1 MSHVLARPPS
11 RPRIRLRRRPLP
23 YWFLAGVVALAT
35 AALVARLVG
44 DAAAERA
51 RWGTL
56 RPAVVLR
63 HRIAAGDPIPADDAR
78 VRMLPAGVLP
88 HDVLRRLPG
97 SAVAAVELGGGELL
111 VERRLLGHGPSAV
124 AARLPRGTRA

>member
-1 MSHVLARPPS
+1 MSHVLARPSS
-11 RPRIRLRRRPLP
+11 RPRLRLRRRPLP

-63 HRIAAGDPIPADDAR
+63 HGVAAGDPITVGDAR
-78 VRMLPAGVLP
+78 VRMLPAGVVP
-88 HDVLRRLPG
+88 RDALRRLPAA
-97 SAVAAVELGGGELL
+97 AVAAVELGGGELL
-111 VERRLLGHGPSAV
+111 VERRL
-124 AARLPRGTRA
+124 